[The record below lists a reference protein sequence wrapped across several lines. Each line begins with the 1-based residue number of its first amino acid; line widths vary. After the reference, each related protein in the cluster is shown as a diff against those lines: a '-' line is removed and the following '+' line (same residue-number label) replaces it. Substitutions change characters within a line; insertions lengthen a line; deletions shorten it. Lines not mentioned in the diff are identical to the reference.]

1 MRHCIAVAH
10 PIQNDVICRPYLSI
24 RETLVHEL
32 THNRFGDHDEKFWA
46 LFRVLMRESKDL
58 DWSQGTAHRSGEAAA
73 AAAESMMPMEYV
85 LGGAVVDDV
94 GEFDTPAE
102 RAAMAAQLRG
112 YAAVAT
118 AGKNGGVSTAEADCC
133 SGLKETKGNLD
144 AGKEQQ
150 KEKATPLEHTEPA
163 RTGEQ
168 RASREPMAEV
178 PAEAPHL
185 DASASADGEAV
196 VLPLEELLAMG
207 FSEADAAAALQKFH
221 GSTQRAADFLLTR
234 VPGEGEEASKVVPE
248 HVSSSTQSAPT
259 APIDHAR
266 NDDVGSRGFSHKE
279 AQMRERVGNAINRL
293 VGDAATDLQAARRA
307 LETILGIIVRIQS
320 SPTQLKYRQLRL
332 ANPALAEKVGKIGG
346 GYALLLA
353 SGFRYSS
360 DALFFECPS
369 EVTLGELTV
378 ASSLLS
384 SALDA
389 LPTG

>member
-1 MRHCIAVAH
+1 MSIAVAH
-10 PIQNDVICRPYLSI
+10 PIQNDGRPYLSI

-58 DWSQGTAHRSGEAAA
+58 DWSQGTAYRSGEAAA
-73 AAAESMMPMEYV
+73 AAAESMMPTEYV

-118 AGKNGGVSTAEADCC
+118 AGKMCGGVSNGKADCC
-133 SGLKETKGNLD
+133 SGLQETKGNLD

-150 KEKATPLEHTEPA
+150 EDKSTPVEHTELV

-168 RASREPMAEV
+168 RASREAIAEV
-178 PAEAPHL
+178 PAEASHL
-185 DASASADGEAV
+185 EASASADGEAV

-234 VPGEGEEASKVVPE
+234 VPDEGEEAAKVVPE
-248 HVSSSTQSAPT
+248 HVSSSTPSALT

-332 ANPALAEKVGKIGG
+332 ANPALAEKVGKMGG

-369 EVTLGELTV
+369 EVTVGELAV

-384 SALDA
+384 LALDA